1 MDSSRSAAESSRR
14 KRIGGFAAVGCTAAL
29 LVVMSA
35 ARATAVEPSPPSMKE
50 LKDQATKAQNQ
61 LEQLTEKYNGLKV
74 QLDQATKA
82 AQVANDN
89 AKRQQAALQVVQRK
103 IGQLAASSYMNGGLD
118 PSVAFAVSK
127 DPQQLLDQ
135 ASTLNYFAAQ
145 DGTQV
150 QSLAQAMQAAVR
162 SGKAATDRANEVK
175 ALKGRLDTQRKQLEG
190 LYNSARQ
197 KIAKQDPS
205 QLASIPAIPG
215 GSSKAVDALHWAL
228 KELGKP
234 YVWGAAGPNSFDCSG
249 LTMWAYGKVG
259 IGLPHFTGSQ
269 WNSGTHV
276 TRSQLQPGDLVF
288 FYSDVHHMGMYIG
301 NGMFVHAPHTGDV
314 VRIAPLAG
322 RPFAGGVRVA

>member
-1 MDSSRSAAESSRR
+1 MDSLRFAAESSRR
-14 KRIGGFAAVGCTAAL
+14 KRIGGMVGAGCAAAL
-29 LVVMSA
+29 LIVMSSS
-35 ARATAVEPSPPSMKE
+35 RASADPSPPSISD

-61 LEQLTEKYNGLKV
+61 LEQLTERYNGLKV

-82 AQVANDN
+82 AQVAGDN
-89 AKRQQAALQVVQRK
+89 ARRQQAALKLVQQK

-118 PSVAFAVSK
+118 PTVAFAVAK

-135 ASTLNYFAAQ
+135 ASALNYFAAQ

-162 SGKAATDRANEVK
+162 AQKAATDRANEVK
-175 ALKGRLDTQRKQLEG
+175 TLKAQLDTQRAQLEG

-215 GSSKAVDALHWAL
+215 GSSKALEALHWAL

-259 IGLPHFTGSQ
+259 ISLPHFTGSQ

-276 TRSQLQPGDLVF
+276 SRSQLQPGDLVF
-288 FYSDVHHMGMYIG
+288 FYSDMHHMGMYIG
-301 NGMFVHAPHTGDV
+301 NGMMVHAPHTGDV